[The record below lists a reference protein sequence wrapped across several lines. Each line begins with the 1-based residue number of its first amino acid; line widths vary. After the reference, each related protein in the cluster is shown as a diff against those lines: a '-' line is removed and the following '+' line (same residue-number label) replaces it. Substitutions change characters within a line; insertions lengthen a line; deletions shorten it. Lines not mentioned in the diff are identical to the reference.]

1 MYSKFVHA
9 MNFQFMHMMWDDTL
23 IGQNKDTVVQIHV
36 LHGQIV
42 INEDA
47 MNRAVS
53 QIINIVRETVFEVLA
68 FKSALVVRIIIW

>member
-1 MYSKFVHA
+1 
-9 MNFQFMHMMWDDTL
+9 
-23 IGQNKDTVVQIHV
+23 VVQIHV

-68 FKSALVVRIIIW
+68 FKSALVVRIII